1 MKPRD
6 DFPEAGRRPDKKQ
19 RKKQK
24 MKIATKIVTLVSLA
38 AVLAGSPLLAQSS
51 TDKKTFKD
59 KVVVEEP
66 TKWYAASLSTGWDS
80 LYMFRGVNVLSH
92 GAYGNTSNYG
102 SGIYWTD
109 LEFDWNITPNDVLA
123 VGTWAAFGTSNTS
136 YKEVDIYTSYTHTFG
151 KDFALSAEYI
161 FYYAFP
167 TGYDLY
173 SNELNVK
180 AAYTFHIGSATVTPS
195 LAYFFNIGPDV
206 IKSANGLAKSAS
218 SYLLLRV
225 DGSVPIYKDI
235 VSLAP
240 WASYGTNFEYNA
252 RPTSSGAADFFNGA
266 NNIEIGLAVP
276 VKINS
281 VISVS
286 GYAAYNYAFYN
297 LAGTTSP
304 STVYGGAK
312 VTFAF

>member
-1 MKPRD
+1 MKPRE

-19 RKKQK
+19 NKNT
-24 MKIATKIVTLVSLA
+24 MKIATKIVSLVSLA
-38 AVLAGSPLLAQSS
+38 AVLTGSPLVAG
-51 TDKKTFKD
+51 DAKTFKD

-66 TKWYAASLSTGWDS
+66 TKWYGASLSTGWDS

-92 GAYGNTSNYG
+92 GMYGNDSDYG
-102 SGIYWTD
+102 SGIYWTN

-123 VGTWAAFGTSNTS
+123 VGSWAGFGTSNTS
-136 YKEVDIYTSYTHTFG
+136 YKEVDIYTTYTHTFG
-151 KDFALSAEYI
+151 KDFALSAGYI
-161 FYYAFP
+161 FYYMFP

-173 SNELNVK
+173 SHELSVK
-180 AAYTFHIGSATVTPS
+180 AAYTFHLGSATLTPS
-195 LAYFFNIGPDV
+195 IAYFFNIGPDV
-206 IKSANGLAKSAS
+206 VNSTNGIAKAAS
-218 SYLLLRV
+218 SYLQLRL
-225 DGSVPIYKDI
+225 DSSIPLYKDI

-240 WASYGTNFEYNA
+240 WVSYGTNFQYNT
-252 RPTSSGAADFFNGA
+252 RLTSDGTYDFFNGA

-286 GYAAYNYAFYN
+286 GYVAYSYAFYN
-297 LAGTTSP
+297 LGGTTNP
-304 STVYGGAK
+304 STPYGGAK

>member
-1 MKPRD
+1 
-6 DFPEAGRRPDKKQ
+6 
-19 RKKQK
+19 
-24 MKIATKIVTLVSLA
+24 MKIATKIVSLVSLA
-38 AVLAGSPLLAQSS
+38 AVLAGSPLLAQSTS
-51 TDKKTFKD
+51 TDGKTFKD
-59 KVVVEEP
+59 KVVVEAP
-66 TKWYAASLSTGWDS
+66 TKWYGASLSTGWDS

-109 LEFDWNITPNDVLA
+109 LEFNWNITSNDVLT
-123 VGTWAAFGTSNTS
+123 VGSWAAFGTSNTS
-136 YKEVDIYTSYTHTFG
+136 YKEVDIYTTYTHTFG
-151 KDFALSAEYI
+151 KDFALSAGYI
-161 FYYAFP
+161 FYYVFP

-195 LAYFFNIGPDV
+195 IAYFFNIGPNYDTSV
-206 IKSANGLAKSAS
+206 NGLAKSAS

-225 DGSVPIYKDI
+225 DGNVPIYKDI
-235 VSLAP
+235 VALAP
-240 WASYGTNFEYNA
+240 WIAYGTNFSYNS
-252 RPTSSGAADFFNGA
+252 RLTNDQTLDFFNGA
-266 NNIEIGLAVP
+266 NNLEIGIAVP

-286 GYAAYNYAFYN
+286 GYAAYSYAFYN
-297 LAGTTSP
+297 LGGTTNP
-304 STVYGGAK
+304 STAYGGAK